1 MVSEWTH
8 HKLHISN
15 QMLTVLGTVLGLV
28 ISFRTSSAYE
38 RFQEGRRM
46 WSNIMVASRNIAMM
60 VSCRD
65 CRGCIFVLIYVYLQV
80 WIHVPSTREDKVNGG
95 HKPLLESVIEK
106 KSIINLVNNFHIFEM
121 AID

>member
-1 MVSEWTH
+1 MVSEWTP
-8 HKLHISN
+8 HKLQFSN

-65 CRGCIFVLIYVYLQV
+65 CGRCIFVLIYVYLQV
-80 WIHVPSTREDKVNGG
+80 WIHVPATREDKVNGG

-106 KSIINLVNNFHIFEM
+106 KSIINLVNNFHIFDM
-121 AID
+121 TID